1 MNTLRYYLLLLIG
14 IFCIF
19 VFIFLAGTLFVALL
33 PVILPI
39 SIVLIL
45 FALLSGRRRSAVYTR
60 THFEQDEKQTPPA
73 SQDTIDI
80 TAVEVNDDSKN

>member
-1 MNTLRYYLLLLIG
+1 MNILRYYLMLLIG

-19 VFIFLAGTLFVALL
+19 VFIFLAGSIFVALL

-39 SIVLIL
+39 TIVLIL
-45 FALLSGRRRSAVYTR
+45 IALFSGRRRAVIYTR
-60 THFEQDEKQTPPA
+60 THSYEEEKTAPPA

-80 TAVEVNDDSKN
+80 TAVEVKDEK